1 MVATGHGN
9 WELEVMAV
17 SRFGRSSG
25 RRVLDWSCL
34 FLVASCM
41 LVVPVRE
48 GACQTQSPQQ
58 DKSSAEIK
66 STEEWQSMYLGKTRV
81 GYLRS
86 VTTPE
91 MLEGRPVIRSR
102 SETAMTIAR
111 FGQKVKLRVVMESL
125 ETTGGEWLS
134 FVSTME
140 NPPSLSTRTEGRVE
154 GDELVLIS
162 TVGGKTST
170 RRQPW
175 DRALKSPAWQD
186 RLLRDTVIEPGSEVK
201 LESFEP
207 QFARPM
213 TVTLK
218 GLPAEE
224 VTLLDGTR
232 RKLGKIA
239 VTQSLDPRTVQYSY
253 FDDDHKTIKTQTSML
268 GTEMIT
274 WTVSREEALRE
285 LSGEDVDLAIA
296 TLIKTAKIEKSLETR
311 RVVYRVKV
319 AGEDPAQFL
328 AEGPTQ
334 KIRRIDPETVEL
346 EVVSLKPGIVP
357 DGLEREEVAARWS
370 QPNKFLQSDDPLVV
384 ELAKKGVGSAN
395 SPVDQ
400 AVALERWVRDNV
412 KDKNF
417 STLMASAA
425 EVAEKL
431 SGDCTEHA
439 CLLAAMLRSRGV
451 PARVVV
457 GLMYVPRDSAFGG
470 HMWTEAFLN
479 GVWVPLDGVLGQG
492 RVGADH
498 IKFLASG
505 LDDEAGDGFAAFVPV
520 VSALGQMK
528 IEVLEVEH

>member
-1 MVATGHGN
+1 
-9 WELEVMAV
+9 MAV
-17 SRFGRSSG
+17 SVL
-25 RRVLDWSCL
+25 RRIQGFAGGSCGLGLVLGVVILAGGCGAS
-34 FLVASCM
+34 VA
-41 LVVPVRE
+41 L
-48 GACQTQSPQQ
+48 AQSTAGKIEAT
-58 DKSSAEIK
+58 D
-66 STEEWQSMYLGKTRV
+66 EWQSLYLGQTRV

-86 VTTPE
+86 ASAPE
-91 MLEGRPVIRSR
+91 TVDGREVIRSR
-102 SETAMTIAR
+102 TETALTIAR
-111 FGQKVKLRVVMESL
+111 FGQKVKLRIVMESL
-125 ETTGGEWLS
+125 ETPAGEWLS

-154 GDELVLIS
+154 GDELVLTS
-162 TVGGKTST
+162 VVAGKTTT
-170 RRQPW
+170 RRQAW
-175 DRALKSPAWQD
+175 DRQLKSPAWQD
-186 RLLRDTVIEPGSEVK
+186 RLLRDKVLEPGAEFK
-201 LESFEP
+201 LQSFEP
-207 QFARPM
+207 QFARAM

-218 GLPAEE
+218 GLPPEE
-224 VTLLDGTR
+224 VTMPDGSR

-239 VTQSLDPRTVQYSY
+239 VTQSLDPKTVQYSY
-253 FDDDHKTIKTQTSML
+253 FDDERKTVKTQTSML

-274 WTVSREEALRE
+274 WAVSREEALKE

-296 TLIKTAKIEKSLETR
+296 TLIKTSKIENSLETR
-311 RVVYRVKV
+311 RVRYRVHV
-319 AGEDPAQFL
+319 PGEDPAEVL

-334 KIRRIDPETVEL
+334 KIRRVDPNTVEL
-346 EVVSLKPGIVP
+346 EVLSLRPGDTI
-357 DGLEREEVAARWS
+357 DGGPSREPEKRFS
-370 QPNKFLQSDDPLVV
+370 QPNKFLQSDDRRVV
-384 ELAKKGVGSAN
+384 ELAKRGVGQAE

-400 AVALERWVRDNV
+400 SIALERWVRDNV

-451 PARVVV
+451 PSRVVV

-479 GVWVPLDGVLGQG
+479 GVWVPLDGVLGKG

-498 IKFLASG
+498 IKFLDAG
-505 LDDEAGDGFAAFVPV
+505 LDDDEGDGFAAFVPV
-520 VSALGQMK
+520 VSALGKMR

>member
-1 MVATGHGN
+1 
-9 WELEVMAV
+9 MAV
-17 SRFGRSSG
+17 SVLRGIAGFRKGFLRLGLLLSAAIFASG
-25 RRVLDWSCL
+25 LGETVVL
-34 FLVASCM
+34 A
-41 LVVPVRE
+41 
-48 GACQTQSPQQ
+48 QSANETIEAT
-58 DKSSAEIK
+58 D
-66 STEEWQSMYLGKTRV
+66 EWQSLYLGQTRV

-86 VTTPE
+86 ASAPE
-91 MLEGRPVIRSR
+91 TVDGRVVIRSR
-102 SETAMTIAR
+102 SETALTIAR
-111 FGQKVKLRVVMESL
+111 FGQKVKLRIVMESL
-125 ETTGGEWLS
+125 ETPAGEWLS

-154 GDELVLIS
+154 GNELVLTS
-162 TVGGKTST
+162 VVGGKTTT
-170 RRQPW
+170 RRQAW
-175 DRALKSPAWQD
+175 DRELKSPAWQD
-186 RLLRDTVIEPGSEVK
+186 RLLRDKVLEPGAELK
-201 LESFEP
+201 LQSFEP
-207 QFARPM
+207 QFARAM

-224 VTLLDGTR
+224 VTMPDGSR

-239 VTQSLDPRTVQYSY
+239 VTQSLDPKTVQYSY
-253 FDDDHKTIKTQTSML
+253 FDDQRKTIKTQTSML

-274 WTVSREEALRE
+274 WAVSREEALKE

-296 TLIKTAKIEKSLETR
+296 TLIKTSKIDNSLETR
-311 RVVYRVKV
+311 RVRYRVHV
-319 AGEDPAQFL
+319 PDEDPADLL
-328 AEGPTQ
+328 AQGPTQ
-334 KIRRIDPETVEL
+334 KIRRIDPHTVEL
-346 EVVSLKPGIVP
+346 EVVSLKPDAKL
-357 DGLEREEVAARWS
+357 DGEPAQEADRRFS
-370 QPNKFLQSDDPLVV
+370 QPNRFLQSDDRRVV
-384 ELAKKGVGSAN
+384 ELARKAVGTAQ

-400 AVALERWVRDNV
+400 SVALEQWVRDNV

-451 PARVVV
+451 PSRVVV

-479 GVWVPLDGVLGQG
+479 GVWVPLDGVLGKG

-498 IKFLASG
+498 IKFLDAG

-520 VSALGQMK
+520 VSALGKMR

>member
-1 MVATGHGN
+1 MMMG
-9 WELEVMAV
+9 
-17 SRFGRSSG
+17 FGRWVAIWK
-25 RRVLDWSCL
+25 RRSAPGWCR
-34 FLVASCM
+34 
-41 LVVPVRE
+41 LVVWTSVLASVWSGDVCWAQAARE
-48 GACQTQSPQQ
+48 KIEAT
-58 DKSSAEIK
+58 D
-66 STEEWQSMYLGKTRV
+66 EWQSLYLGKTRV

-86 VTTPE
+86 ASAPE
-91 MLEGRPVIRSR
+91 TVDGRELIRSR
-102 SETAMTIAR
+102 SETALTIAR
-111 FGQKVKLRVVMESL
+111 FGQKVKLRIVMESL
-125 ETTGGEWLS
+125 ETPAGEWLS

-154 GDELVLIS
+154 GDDLVLTS
-162 TVGGKTST
+162 TVGGKTTT

-175 DRALKSPAWQD
+175 DRQLKSPAWQD
-186 RLLRDTVIEPGSEVK
+186 RLLRDKKLEPGAEMT
-201 LESFEP
+201 LQSFEP
-207 QFARPM
+207 QFARAM

-218 GLPAEE
+218 GLPPEE
-224 VTLLDGTR
+224 VTLPDGSR

-239 VTQSLDPRTVQYSY
+239 VTQSLDPKTLQYSY
-253 FDDDHKTIKTQTSML
+253 FDDQRKTVKTQTSML

-274 WTVSREEALRE
+274 WAVTREEALQE

-296 TLIKTAKIEKSLETR
+296 TLIKTSKIENSLETR
-311 RVVYRVKV
+311 RVLYRVHV
-319 AGEDPAQFL
+319 PGEDPAELL
-328 AEGPTQ
+328 AQGPTQ
-334 KIRRIDPETVEL
+334 KIRRIDPHTVEL
-346 EVVSLKPGIVP
+346 EVLSLKPGATRGGEPEQEI
-357 DGLEREEVAARWS
+357 ERRFS
-370 QPNKFLQSDDPLVV
+370 QPNRFLQSDDRRVV
-384 ELAKKGVGSAN
+384 ELATKGVGQAQ

-400 AVALERWVRDNV
+400 SVALELWVRDKV

-451 PARVVV
+451 PSRIVV

-479 GVWVPLDGVLGQG
+479 GVWVPLDGVLGKG

-498 IKFLASG
+498 IKFLDAG
-505 LDDEAGDGFAAFVPV
+505 LDDDEGDGFAAFVPV
-520 VSALGQMK
+520 VSALGKMR